1 MPHACTISA
10 CEAASRRHRRPR
22 KAFRALHAR
31 HSRCCW
37 RLGPRQPP
45 ARACGGC
52 CGLPGRLAAVHGQLD
67 WHRWHAAAALQ
78 RRWGLRQ
85 RGKQGG
91 VSHGRR
97 GCESQAAWK
106 QQRSQLNSTQVSKL
120 SQFGDGIE
128 PNEARTR
135 RPRGGLAAA
144 APASNTPHAAH
155 ARRRSCRSRQA
166 PRRPPARACD
176 GRCER
181 PWRGLHPPRP
191 AGSGR
196 GGGAATVL
204 GPATARQ
211 TTLVSRGRH
220 GREAR
225 ASWRQQRW
233 HQTALRART
242 LWLRARTSTQFR
254 ASSHLLKRPRRV
266 VEESAVTTTAA
277 TTMLRPSAV
286 NVYFFM
292 TKISTSSTVGTAS
305 RHTHLVAQ
313 FEQEI

>member
-37 RLGPRQPP
+37 RLGPRQPR

-120 SQFGDGIE
+120 SQCGDGSI
-128 PNEARTR
+128 PTRRARGAREVASR
-135 RPRGGLAAA
+135 RPRR
-144 APASNTPHAAH
+144 PANAPHAAH
-155 ARRRSCRSRQA
+155 ARRRRYRNRTG
-166 PRRPPARACD
+166 PRRPPARACGGGC
-176 GRCER
+176 GRCGPR
-181 PWRGLHPPRP
+181 HGLHGRPDPRAAA
-191 AGSGR
+191 AGRWRWGLRRR
-196 GGGAATVL
+196 GI
-204 GPATARQ
+204 R
-211 TTLVSRGRH
+211 RG
-220 GREAR
+220 
-225 ASWRQQRW
+225 
-233 HQTALRART
+233 
-242 LWLRARTSTQFR
+242 
-254 ASSHLLKRPRRV
+254 
-266 VEESAVTTTAA
+266 
-277 TTMLRPSAV
+277 
-286 NVYFFM
+286 
-292 TKISTSSTVGTAS
+292 
-305 RHTHLVAQ
+305 
-313 FEQEI
+313 